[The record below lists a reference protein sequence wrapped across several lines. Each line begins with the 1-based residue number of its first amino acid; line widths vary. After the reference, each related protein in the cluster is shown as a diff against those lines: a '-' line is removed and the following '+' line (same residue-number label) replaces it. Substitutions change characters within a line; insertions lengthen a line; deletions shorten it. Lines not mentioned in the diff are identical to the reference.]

1 MNILEKVIVFFGLTY
16 IVYAFIDVIVQRIK
30 YNRKPKTELDGDVV
44 DKLQKLAG
52 IKPHETGFLK
62 NISPRLFDQTN
73 DKVIEEMVKAA
84 ETSDFPAP
92 NETISVK
99 STPITKIQ
107 VGTYT
112 NDPLSD
118 ISLSRVSKEAKEQM
132 AEIARKDIEKTLEAE
147 AQKIEKMKADFENN
161 PYPQTIEELE
171 AYEPVNNM
179 GKWAKQVRLESM
191 KKEKAKKTKKS

>member
-30 YNRKPKTELDGDVV
+30 YNRKPKSGLDEETKE
-44 DKLQKLAG
+44 KLQKLAG
-52 IKPHETGFLK
+52 IGVPKNENNPELLKELADKWTNAGFPPQ
-62 NISPRLFDQTN
+62 S
-73 DKVIEEMVKAA
+73 
-84 ETSDFPAP
+84 
-92 NETISVK
+92 ETIPVK

-118 ISLSRVSKEAKEQM
+118 ISLSRVSNEAKEQI

-147 AQKIEKMKADFENN
+147 AQKIEKMKADS